1 MTLKK
6 LITGFATL
14 SLLGSSTL
22 LPAKSESPSELYKN
36 KSDCIESPEFVTPK
50 SEAYKYCIKSD
61 GAIQK
66 IDIDGV
72 VTEEEGKLDALVE
85 NKTKKGGFRR
95 TSVDSLSEF
104 KIEENELIEYRCKA
118 KKVKKEIQCDGA
130 SERSIKGVRPKGY
143 YLDKGLNEIED
154 KNWKESIKYFD
165 DELDLNKNV
174 EAYYYRA
181 FSKLMLEDFKGVI
194 QDADLALKIDSNY
207 LKAFNVRSIA
217 KFELKDFKG
226 AISDLDRLTT
236 LYETLT
242 AKEIEELEIDDINE
256 TFDKFYFRRGLA
268 KSEIGDSE
276 SAKADFIKEIDVNPL
291 FGQAYFQKGLEQYW
305 TNRDAACNDLL
316 KGISLGARD
325 TSDSFINQKGNSDSF
340 LDELFDNEITL
351 IKTCKDSSTK
361 KADLNKQ
368 NYETENLIEKAYQL
382 GRKYVLL
389 VPIFLV
395 IIISIIIKYAG
406 NNDSE

>member
-1 MTLKK
+1 
-6 LITGFATL
+6 
-14 SLLGSSTL
+14 
-22 LPAKSESPSELYKN
+22 
-36 KSDCIESPEFVTPK
+36 IESPEFVTPK
-50 SEAYKYCIKSD
+50 SGAYKYCIKSD

-165 DELDLNKNV
+165 DELELNKTI

-242 AKEIEELEIDDINE
+242 PKEIEELEIDDINE

-305 TNRDAACNDLL
+305 T
-316 KGISLGARD
+316 
-325 TSDSFINQKGNSDSF
+325 
-340 LDELFDNEITL
+340 
-351 IKTCKDSSTK
+351 
-361 KADLNKQ
+361 
-368 NYETENLIEKAYQL
+368 
-382 GRKYVLL
+382 
-389 VPIFLV
+389 
-395 IIISIIIKYAG
+395 
-406 NNDSE
+406 